1 MIRRPPRTT
10 LTDTLVPY
18 TTRFRS
24 LTPYEVLL
32 VASLIEEE
40 TKVDSERP
48 RVAQVIYNRMREGIP
63 LGIDATSRY
72 EAEIEGRDRGDI
84 DFTSDSPYNTR
95 TNQWPPPPPI
105 ASPGRASIE
114 HAPTPQP
121 RPPLHHHLHTT
132 RKAE

>member
-18 TTRFRS
+18 TTRFRN
-24 LTPYEVLL
+24 LTPYEVLI

-72 EAEIEGRDRGDI
+72 EAETEGRDRGDI
-84 DFTSDSPYNTR
+84 DFTSDSPYNTP
-95 TNQWPPPPPI
+95 TKPGLPP
-105 ASPGRASIE
+105 
-114 HAPTPQP
+114 
-121 RPPLHHHLHTT
+121 TT
-132 RKAE
+132 RKSDGRGKGGEERQKHRG